1 MCTCVQILTSN
12 TVLVK
17 TRQNRRYITKPAEYK
32 GTSCSST
39 CVMVCVIIYS
49 AKMQVKS
56 AKNITLHSP
65 NLPK

>member
-1 MCTCVQILTSN
+1 MCTCVQILSSN

-17 TRQNRRYITKPAEYK
+17 TQQNRRYITIPAEYR
-32 GTSCSST
+32 GASCSST
-39 CVMVCVIIYS
+39 CVVVCVLMCR
-49 AKMQVKS
+49 AKMQVVS